1 MTKAPILR
9 STPADWKA
17 TGVIAVLCAIA
28 VGGAAITANINQ
40 AHLSQAA
47 VPGDKDAP
55 ALADVPGIATAG
67 AWADGVGVPAVIAGY
82 ALVYGIT
89 KNTIDSAVLL
99 NLLGGIAGLVIGVSA
114 IINLNALGESVFS
127 R

>member
-17 TGVIAVLCAIA
+17 TGIIAVVCAIA

-55 ALADVPGIATAG
+55 ALADVPEALHESFSLPNEP
-67 AWADGVGVPAVIAGY
+67 VPGQYRA
-82 ALVYGIT
+82 
-89 KNTIDSAVLL
+89 
-99 NLLGGIAGLVIGVSA
+99 VSA
-114 IINLNALGESVFS
+114 HGLSITHADHTLTATNPDGSEAWT
-127 R
+127 

>member
-17 TGVIAVLCAIA
+17 TGIIAVVCAIA
-28 VGGAAITANINQ
+28 VGGAAITAHINQ

-55 ALADVPGIATAG
+55 ALADVPEALTSPSASPTNQY
-67 AWADGVGVPAVIAGY
+67 PA
-82 ALVYGIT
+82 
-89 KNTIDSAVLL
+89 NTGRFRHMA
-99 NLLGGIAGLVIGVSA
+99 
-114 IINLNALGESVFS
+114 
-127 R
+127 